1 MANGSTQFDVAFF
14 KLQAGQHDAA
24 ATDISTKLQQAA
36 ADGDWK
42 VAWMLTTTEGIF
54 MVLQRPTPV
63 TPPQKGSLGGYGAGN
78 G

>member
-14 KLQAGQHDAA
+14 GLQAGQHEVAA
-24 ATDISTKLQQAA
+24 NEINTRLQQAA

-42 VAWMLTTTEGIF
+42 IAWMVTTSEGIV

-63 TPPQKGSLGGYGAGN
+63 APSPMVSTGGYAVGR
-78 G
+78 